1 MRNLLKFPVLI
12 ASIIYMA
19 TISTAQANIYQ
30 QTLPAWAD
38 TLERF
43 VDSEGRVDFV
53 ALSKDTS
60 KLDEFVEAVGQ
71 VSPENNP
78 ELFTSSQE
86 ILAYHINAYNALA
99 MRGVIDRD
107 IPKNFNSLFK
117 RASFFKFR
125 GVTIGQKRTNLYDY
139 ENKVIRPLGEPR
151 VHFVLNCMVID
162 CPRLPNMV
170 LTADT
175 LEEDLQ
181 AATVEF
187 FNNQKYIK
195 VDDTEQKAWLSRLMK
210 FYTKDY
216 VPSGDKQALIAYVNQ
231 YREQIIPQTYKV
243 KFLDYDWTI
252 NQQPMPFV
260 STSENND
267 GDRGDS

>member
-86 ILAYHINAYNALA
+86 ILAYI
-99 MRGVIDRD
+99 
-107 IPKNFNSLFK
+107 
-117 RASFFKFR
+117 
-125 GVTIGQKRTNLYDY
+125 
-139 ENKVIRPLGEPR
+139 
-151 VHFVLNCMVID
+151 
-162 CPRLPNMV
+162 
-170 LTADT
+170 
-175 LEEDLQ
+175 
-181 AATVEF
+181 
-187 FNNQKYIK
+187 
-195 VDDTEQKAWLSRLMK
+195 LM
-210 FYTKDY
+210 
-216 VPSGDKQALIAYVNQ
+216 LITPWQ
-231 YREQIIPQTYKV
+231 
-243 KFLDYDWTI
+243 
-252 NQQPMPFV
+252 
-260 STSENND
+260 
-267 GDRGDS
+267 